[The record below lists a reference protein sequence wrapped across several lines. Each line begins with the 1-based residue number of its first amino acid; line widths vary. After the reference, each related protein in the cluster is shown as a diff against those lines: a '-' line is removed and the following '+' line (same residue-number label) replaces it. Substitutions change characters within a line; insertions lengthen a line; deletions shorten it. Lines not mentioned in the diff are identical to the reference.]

1 MTQSKKDDSFTIDV
15 NDLKLDDILDTTGD
29 ITINLDNTMGTTTT
43 YWAGDSVADVV
54 YTGPNNGTYT
64 IDTNSIDTNVYTGS
78 TDINIDWIY
87 NNIAIDPNEVEKM
100 CKEYPGLEKVWR
112 NFKSVYDMCKQDYE
126 GKKKAG
132 EIDDDLPF

>member
-1 MTQSKKDDSFTIDV
+1 MTQSKKDDSFTIDIS
-15 NDLKLDDILDTTGD
+15 DLKLDDILDTTGD
-29 ITINLDNTMGTTTT
+29 ITINLDNTYGTTTT

-54 YTGPNNGTYT
+54 YTGSNDGTFT
-64 IDTNSIDTNVYTGS
+64 IDTNTTDTIDIG
-78 TDINIDWIY
+78 WIY
-87 NNIAIDPNEVEKM
+87 NNMNIDPNEVEKM

-132 EIDDDLPF
+132 EIDDDIPF

>member
-15 NDLKLDDILDTTGD
+15 SDLKLDDILDTTGD
-29 ITINLDNTMGTTTT
+29 ITINLDNTYGTTTT

-54 YTGPNNGTYT
+54 YTGSNDGTFT
-64 IDTNSIDTNVYTGS
+64 IDTNTTDTIDIG
-78 TDINIDWIY
+78 WIY
-87 NNIAIDPNEVEKM
+87 NNMNIDPNEVEKM